1 MKATIEPGI
10 ISGNISAPPSKSMT
24 QRVYAGALIHKGS
37 TIIHSAGNSEDEL
50 AALDIIQQLGAKV
63 IADSGGFIEIESNG
77 VIPVSDTI
85 NCGESGLAARLF
97 IPIAA
102 LSNTP
107 ITITGTGSLLNR
119 PMGLYAGLLPEL
131 NVTISNT
138 GGHLPVHIKGPLN
151 PVDIAI
157 DGSDSSQF
165 LSGILF
171 AFCYAQAQ
179 PLITIK
185 VHELKSKPYIDMTLD
200 VLKKF
205 GHSVSHNDY
214 TEFYLHSASQ
224 EIDDKVIDITIDG
237 DWSSAA
243 FFLVAGAIAGG
254 VVVSGLTDNQLQAD
268 SALLAVLKEVGAEVS
283 VTDNIV
289 TVRKDRLFAFE
300 FDATDCP
307 DLFPILAILAACCK
321 GESYIKG
328 VHRLFSKESNRAES
342 ISEMLENFG
351 VSFSLEDDSFVITGG
366 RQLRGTV
373 IDSYHDHRI
382 AMAASIGALK
392 ANGPVD
398 ILGAEAVSK
407 SYPEFFKTLAV
418 CGGKCNFID

>member
-1 MKATIEPGI
+1 MKATIEPGF
-10 ISGNISAPPSKSMT
+10 ISGNISVPPSKSMT
-24 QRVYAGALIHKGS
+24 QRAFAGALLHKGK
-37 TIIHSAGNSEDEL
+37 TIIHNSGNSEDEL

-63 IADSGGFIEIESNG
+63 IADSRGFIEIESNG

-107 ITITGTGSLLNR
+107 ITITGTGSLLYR
-119 PMGLYAGLLPEL
+119 PMGLYTGLLPEL

-138 GGHLPVHIKGPLN
+138 GGHLPVHIKGPLI
-151 PVDIAI
+151 PLDIAI

-179 PLITIK
+179 LLITIK

-214 TEFYLHSASQ
+214 TEFYLHSTSQ
-224 EIDDKVIDITIDG
+224 KIDDKVIDITIDG

-243 FFLVAGAIAGG
+243 FFLVAGAIAGEF
-254 VVVSGLTDNQLQAD
+254 VVSGLTDNQLQAD
-268 SALLAVLKEVGAEVS
+268 SALLTVLKEVGAEVS

-351 VSFSLEDDSFVITGG
+351 VSFSLEDDSLCITGG
-366 RQLRGTV
+366 WQLQGTV

-382 AMAASIGALK
+382 AMAAAIGALK

-398 ILGAEAVSK
+398 ILHAEAVSK
-407 SYPEFFKTLAV
+407 SYPEFFKTLAL

>member
-1 MKATIEPGI
+1 MIATIEPGN
-10 ISGNISAPPSKSMT
+10 ISGSTIAPPSKSMT
-24 QRVYAGALIHKGS
+24 QRVFAGALLNRGK
-37 TIIHSAGNSEDEL
+37 TIIHGAGNSEDEQ
-50 AALDIIQQLGAKV
+50 AALNIIQQLGAKV
-63 IADSGGFIEIESNG
+63 IFNSGGTIEIESNG
-77 VIPVSDTI
+77 VEPISDTI

-102 LSNTP
+102 LCNKA
-107 ITITGTGSLLNR
+107 ITITGQGSLLNR
-119 PMGLYAGLLPEL
+119 PMGLYTGILPEL
-131 NVTISNT
+131 NVAISNT
-138 GGHLPVHIKGPLN
+138 HGHLPVHIKGPLT

-179 PLITIK
+179 PVISITA
-185 VHELKSKPYIDMTLD
+185 HDLKSKPYIDMTLD

-205 GHSVSHNDY
+205 GHSVMHKDY
-214 TEFYLHSASQ
+214 KEFSLYRSNQSNENKITEISVA
-224 EIDDKVIDITIDG
+224 G

-243 FFLVAGAIAGG
+243 FFLVAAAIAGE
-254 VVVSGLTDNQLQAD
+254 VIVSGLVDNKLQAD
-268 SALLAVLKEVGAEVS
+268 NAILGVLHDVGADVS
-283 VTDNIV
+283 VSDNKVNI
-289 TVRKDRLFAFE
+289 RKHRLYAFE

-328 VHRLFSKESNRAES
+328 VHRLFNKESNRAES

-351 VSFSLEDDSFVITGG
+351 VPFSLEDDSFCITGG
-366 RQLRGTV
+366 RQLQGTV

-382 AMAASIGALK
+382 VMAAAIGALK

-398 ILGAEAVSK
+398 ILHAESVNK
-407 SYPEFFKTLAV
+407 SYPEFFKTLIS
-418 CGGKCNFID
+418 CGVTCTIPH